1 MTARRGLKKIVR
13 GRMARTGESYSTALR
28 QVAVDK
34 STYRHRDS
42 VLVGYLLER
51 AGLALS
57 EPMVCGLGGGI
68 GFMYAVFE
76 YDAVPHP
83 LLTIVAQ
90 HHPQPWTSAVFDRL
104 GVTYTEAH
112 SSSPKAA
119 RAALTAALDEGR
131 PVHCVVDRRLLPWR
145 DDTPDYGAA
154 DPFPVVV
161 ERRSGETLTV
171 LDPPRG
177 ERQLDLDAFVAAWGS
192 HRQGRFRR
200 ATVTDVSDVDLDAA
214 ARDAIAVTAAHLT
227 GPVLGNS
234 FDVNVGFS
242 GMAKFAGELRDTRT
256 RKGWARRFAEP
267 AARAHAMRRLVECL
281 EKEYTAPGA
290 TRPIYADFLDLVAPE
305 NDAAGLIR
313 AAGDRWSALARS
325 ATTDGD
331 LRAWCDR
338 AADLV
343 DEAAALEKRAM
354 EALSAGGR

>member
-1 MTARRGLKKIVR
+1 
-13 GRMARTGESYSTALR
+13 
-28 QVAVDK
+28 VD
-34 STYRHRDS
+34 
-42 VLVGYLLER
+42 
-51 AGLALS
+51 
-57 EPMVCGLGGGI
+57 
-68 GFMYAVFE
+68 
-76 YDAVPHP
+76 
-83 LLTIVAQ
+83 
-90 HHPQPWTSAVFDRL
+90 
-104 GVTYTEAH
+104 
-112 SSSPKAA
+112 
-119 RAALTAALDEGR
+119 
-131 PVHCVVDRRLLPWR
+131 DRRLLPWR

-161 ERRSGETLTV
+161 ERRLGETLTV

-200 ATVTDVSDVDLDAA
+200 VTVTEVSDVDLDAA
-214 ARDAIAVTAAHLT
+214 ARDAIGVTAAHLT

-234 FDVNVGFS
+234 FDVNFGFS
-242 GMAKFAGELRDTRT
+242 GMAKVAGELRDTRT

-313 AAGDRWSALARS
+313 AAGERWSALARS
-325 ATTDGD
+325 ATTEGD

-354 EALSAGGR
+354 DALSAGGR